1 MEPDVVIVELHL
13 ILMCELRCPPVGVD
27 YSWVFS
33 SAFKLNVVFS
43 LIFNSL
49 LAADSLLVS
58 YSAKVPGKERVLEQ
72 TYGRSGDEVLRRMN
86 ILSLVVH
93 GQKEAPDLGALTR
106 KVETP
111 HGDYQTAILG
121 GCFKISFY
129 TCPFKIVINIHVF
142 KNCFLFL
149 RHGMILGC

>member
-1 MEPDVVIVELHL
+1 M
-13 ILMCELRCPPVGVD
+13 
-27 YSWVFS
+27 FS

-49 LAADSLLVS
+49 LAADSLLVC

-72 TYGRSGDEVLRRMN
+72 TYGRSGDEFSRRMN

-106 KVETP
+106 KTNLK
-111 HGDYQTAILG
+111 YLLIYNRI
-121 GCFKISFY
+121 F
-129 TCPFKIVINIHVF
+129 IVI
-142 KNCFLFL
+142 CFNTLTSKSQL
-149 RHGMILGC
+149 IP

>member
-1 MEPDVVIVELHL
+1 M
-13 ILMCELRCPPVGVD
+13 
-27 YSWVFS
+27 FS

-49 LAADSLLVS
+49 LAADSLLVC
-58 YSAKVPGKERVLEQ
+58 YSAKVPGKERVIKQ
-72 TYGRSGDEVLRRMN
+72 TYGRSGDEFLRRMN
-86 ILSLVVH
+86 ILSLLVH

-129 TCPFKIVINIHVF
+129 TCPFKIVISIYVF

-149 RHGMILGC
+149 RDGMILGC

>member
-1 MEPDVVIVELHL
+1 
-13 ILMCELRCPPVGVD
+13 MC
-27 YSWVFS
+27 
-33 SAFKLNVVFS
+33 
-43 LIFNSL
+43 
-49 LAADSLLVS
+49 

-121 GCFKISFY
+121 GCLKSIS
-129 TCPFKIVINIHVF
+129 T
-142 KNCFLFL
+142 LAL
-149 RHGMILGC
+149 